1 VLALDRIL
9 IRGGAQLKGDVSIS
23 GAKNAALPILA
34 ATVLCDGPVVLENV
48 PNLVDIDSMDR
59 ILCCFGAETKRE
71 VGGIFRVDPRTLRWY
86 EAPYDLVRKMRASF
100 FVLGPLVAKTGQAR
114 VSMPGGC
121 AIGRRPVDIHI
132 KALEKLGVEIA
143 VSHGYVEARG
153 LELRG
158 AEILL
163 DFPSVGATENVLMA
177 ATLARGETV
186 IRNAAR
192 EPEVSDLANFL
203 EAMGAKIEGIG
214 TDVLHVQGVQA
225 LSGGT
230 YRVIPDR
237 IEAET
242 FMVAGAITSGDVTIK
257 GAIPEHCTS
266 VMEKLRQ
273 AGAIIDC
280 DDGVIRVQGPEEFK
294 PVEVSTMPYPGFPT
308 DTQAQLMA
316 LLAVAKGTSIVKE
329 TIFENRFMHVS
340 EMVRLG
346 ADITIDGNCAVVKGV
361 PSLSGSPVMASDLRA
376 SAALIIAGLIAKGET
391 EVLRVYHLDRGY
403 EHIEAKL
410 ANLGASVE
418 RFRRGQ

>member
-1 VLALDRIL
+1 
-9 IRGGAQLKGDVSIS
+9 
-23 GAKNAALPILA
+23 
-34 ATVLCDGPVVLENV
+34 
-48 PNLVDIDSMDR
+48 
-59 ILCCFGAETKRE
+59 CCFGIETKRE
-71 VGGIFRVDPRTLRWY
+71 VGGIFRVEPKTLRWF

-100 FVLGPLVAKTGQAR
+100 FVLGPLVAKSGQAR

-143 VSHGYVEARG
+143 VSHGYVEAHG

-158 AEILL
+158 AEIVL

-177 ATLARGETV
+177 ATLAKGESV

-203 EAMGAKIEGIG
+203 VAMGAKIEGIG
-214 TDVLHVQGVQA
+214 TDVLHVQGVQS
-225 LSGGT
+225 LSGGA

-242 FMVAGAITSGDVTIK
+242 FMVAGAMTGGDVTITD
-257 GAIPEHCTS
+257 ATPDHCTS
-266 VMEKLRQ
+266 VIEKLRQ
-273 AGAIIDC
+273 IGARLDVT
-280 DDGVIRVQGPEEFK
+280 DGKIRVQGPDEFK

-308 DTQAQLMA
+308 DSQAQLMA
-316 LLAVAKGTSIVKE
+316 LLTIAKGTSIVKE

-340 EMVRLG
+340 ELVRLG
-346 ADITIDGNCAVVKGV
+346 ADITIDGNCAIVKGV
-361 PSLSGSPVMASDLRA
+361 PNLSGSPIMASDLRA
-376 SAALIIAGLIAKGET
+376 SAALILAGLIARGET

-410 ANLGASVE
+410 SALGANVE

>member
-1 VLALDRIL
+1 MDRIL
-9 IRGGAQLKGDVSIS
+9 IRGGSRLQGEVQVS
-23 GAKNAALPILA
+23 GAKNAALPIMA
-34 ATVLCDGPVVLENV
+34 ATILCDEPVTLENV
-48 PNLVDIDSMDR
+48 PNLVDIDSMER
-59 ILCCFGAETKRE
+59 ILCCFGIETKRE
-71 VGGIFRVDPRTLRWY
+71 VGGIFRVEPKTLRWF

-100 FVLGPLVAKTGQAR
+100 FVLGPLVAKSGQAR

-143 VSHGYVEARG
+143 VSHGYVEAHG

-158 AEILL
+158 AEIVL

-177 ATLARGETV
+177 ATLAKGESV

-203 EAMGAKIEGIG
+203 VAMGAKIEGIG
-214 TDVLHVQGVQA
+214 TDVLHVQGVQS
-225 LSGGT
+225 LSGGA

-242 FMVAGAITSGDVTIK
+242 FMVAGAMTGGDVTITD
-257 GAIPEHCTS
+257 ATPDHCTS
-266 VMEKLRQ
+266 VIEKLRQ
-273 AGAIIDC
+273 IGARLDVT
-280 DDGVIRVQGPEEFK
+280 DGKIRVQGPDEFK

-308 DTQAQLMA
+308 DSQAQLMA
-316 LLAVAKGTSIVKE
+316 LLTIAKGTSIVKE

-340 EMVRLG
+340 ELVRLG
-346 ADITIDGNCAVVKGV
+346 ADITIDGNCAIVKGV
-361 PSLSGSPVMASDLRA
+361 PNLSGSPIMASDLRA
-376 SAALIIAGLIAKGET
+376 SAALILAGLIARGET

-410 ANLGASVE
+410 SALGANVE